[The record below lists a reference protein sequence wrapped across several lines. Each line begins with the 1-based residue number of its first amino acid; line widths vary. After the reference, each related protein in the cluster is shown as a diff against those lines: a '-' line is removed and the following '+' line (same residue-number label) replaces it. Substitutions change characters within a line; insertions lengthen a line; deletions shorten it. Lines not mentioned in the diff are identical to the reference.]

1 MCCALFRT
9 TKLPVLNYLL
19 LMFSYDMDSVI
30 WLWPAPFLRK
40 LYIAR
45 KLCLVV
51 HLQRIWPEEPS
62 TALWWCINEYLTSA
76 DTQSPITPGALA
88 FGPSSRERAR
98 VPTMDG
104 GGSPNSNH
112 LRQKRWWFPRR
123 YTFGSPML
131 LMRLEDA
138 TPGLLVT
145 QFKEASRIDA
155 QQTIVSVT
163 GKKNI
168 QQCNFRSSSSLPLS
182 FHSFKDHA
190 SDCFASERRLPSVID
205 IFQRLLVTPWIGAF
219 WT

>member
-104 GGSPNSNH
+104 GSPNSNH
-112 LRQKRWWFPRR
+112 VRQKRWWFPRR
-123 YTFGSPML
+123 YCGFGASTSSVVAEAPM
-131 LMRLEDA
+131 RR
-138 TPGLLVT
+138 T
-145 QFKEASRIDA
+145 
-155 QQTIVSVT
+155 
-163 GKKNI
+163 
-168 QQCNFRSSSSLPLS
+168 
-182 FHSFKDHA
+182 
-190 SDCFASERRLPSVID
+190 SERKLRCSSMEA
-205 IFQRLLVTPWIGAF
+205 IGCPRN
-219 WT
+219 